1 MSDNACGWEA
11 EKYACLTL
19 LPSDAPKTMF
29 FVAHLT
35 NLTLFLGKKQNVY
48 FSKSVSAV
56 SDIPQKPLSW
66 ARLTEAVSDMHI
78 FPVPSQKHG
87 NHAECVCCGK
97 ILADAT
103 NQMKADLPLPLLQRE
118 G

>member
-1 MSDNACGWEA
+1 MSDNACGREA

-35 NLTLFLGKKQNVY
+35 HLTLFLGKKQNVY